1 MEDLIYNFNRY
12 GTMISFISNFLIEVT
27 GIDEIYEILNKFNK
41 EINKLKSD
49 YLTEQYEEI
58 GNIIENAS
66 IIYNN
71 QLIF

>member
-12 GTMISFISNFLIEVT
+12 RTMVSFISNFLIEVT

>member
-12 GTMISFISNFLIEVT
+12 GMMVSFISNFLIEVT

-49 YLTEQYEEI
+49 YLTKQYEEI

>member
-12 GTMISFISNFLIEVT
+12 GMMVSFISNFLIEVT

-58 GNIIENAS
+58 GNIIENTS